1 MTDDM
6 KKMNS
11 YHMGKCIPQE
21 TTIKDVRLARA
32 YVPFQKMCSIFSPM
46 EALKRGTAFPEL
58 FSPYDKKDKKY
69 KSTEKYR

>member
-32 YVPFQKMCSIFSPM
+32 YVPFQKCAVFFANGSF
-46 EALKRGTAFPEL
+46 KRGTAFPEL
-58 FSPYDKKDKKY
+58 
-69 KSTEKYR
+69 